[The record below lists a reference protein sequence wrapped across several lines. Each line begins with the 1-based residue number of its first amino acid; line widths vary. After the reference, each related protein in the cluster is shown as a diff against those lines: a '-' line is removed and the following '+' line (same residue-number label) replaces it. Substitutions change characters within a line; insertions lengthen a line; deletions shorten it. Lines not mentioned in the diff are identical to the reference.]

1 LFDDD
6 ASKLEDKSR
15 GGNGGRV
22 QGKGK
27 ERNRVGGEKTMNEE

>member
-1 LFDDD
+1 MMM
-6 ASKLEDKSR
+6 APKLEDKSR

-27 ERNRVGGEKTMNEE
+27 ERNRVGGKNKLNEE